1 MPRSAGGSRKC
12 VREEMRRVESHV
24 TRNRRGQ
31 APRWGA
37 GVRRCL
43 ARPTGLLSADRGKR
57 GSGGARSSRQGWDGG
72 WDGTGKGGMEPAR
85 LWLGPARAQYRSTAR
100 WRRSSRGSSSRAGYV
115 LAGGGRIP
123 SGARLFSAESRM
135 GPSMTGPRSSG
146 VVRVGPGPFI
156 AGTVD

>member
-1 MPRSAGGSRKC
+1 
-12 VREEMRRVESHV
+12 MRRVASHV

-85 LWLGPARAQYRSTAR
+85 LWLSHSGSARPARSIDALLD
-100 WRRSSRGSSSRAGYV
+100 GVDLHGEVHHGRAGYV

>member
-1 MPRSAGGSRKC
+1 MPRSAGGRRKC
-12 VREEMRRVESHV
+12 VREEMRRVASHV

-85 LWLGPARAQYRSTAR
+85 LWLSHSGSARPARSIDALLDGVDLHGEVHHGPVMSWPVVAASPRE
-100 WRRSSRGSSSRAGYV
+100 
-115 LAGGGRIP
+115 LA
-123 SGARLFSAESRM
+123 FSAQSHGWAR
-135 GPSMTGPRSSG
+135 R
-146 VVRVGPGPFI
+146 
-156 AGTVD
+156 